1 MKKHIAAAWGVLALG
16 LVLMAGLAACGG
28 SAGKLI
34 SDVTKIEAY
43 LAQFTGGAEGEGEA
57 ALALNVPLTAENWTG
72 ILDSLEKA
80 GVQVRL
86 DLSKCKRG
94 SLAAGGGLRSDGVF
108 DADADTGT
116 GKKYIGELILPRAA
130 TAIADGTEDKSLFS
144 NFTSLKSVSG
154 ENITSI
160 GGYTFRKAGEA
171 LTRVNFPKAAT
182 IGVRAFSTCT
192 GLTSAGFPK
201 AKSISEAAFI
211 GCSALTSVSFPAATA
226 IGDFAFQDCAAL
238 TSVSFPAA
246 TAIGDGAFVHCAALT
261 SVDIPKAAA
270 IGMGAFGGCAALT
283 SVSFPAATAIGDIA
297 FYECAALTSVNFPK
311 ASVIGYASFDD
322 CKALTKVSAPAV
334 TEVGN
339 QAFDGCKALAIVDI
353 PAGAKIGKLAFS
365 GTPLQGKYE

>member
-43 LAQFTGGAEGEGEA
+43 LAQFTGRAEGEGDAALA

-130 TAIADGTEDKSLFS
+130 TAIADGTKDKSLFS

-154 ENITSI
+154 GKITSI
-160 GGYTFRKAGEA
+160 GE
-171 LTRVNFPKAAT
+171 
-182 IGVRAFSTCT
+182 
-192 GLTSAGFPK
+192 
-201 AKSISEAAFI
+201 
-211 GCSALTSVSFPAATA
+211 
-226 IGDFAFQDCAAL
+226 FAFARCAAL

-246 TAIGDGAFVHCAALT
+246 TAIGMGAFGGCAALTSVSFPAATAIGEFAFAECAALT

>member
-1 MKKHIAAAWGVLALG
+1 MKKHIAAVWGVLALG

-43 LAQFTGGAEGEGEA
+43 LAQFTGGAEGEGDAALA
-57 ALALNVPLTAENWTG
+57 ALALNVLLTAENWTG

-130 TAIADGTEDKSLFS
+130 TAIADGTMDKFLFKDFG
-144 NFTSLKSVSG
+144 NLQAVSG
-154 ENITSI
+154 GKITSI
-160 GGYTFRKAGEA
+160 GE
-171 LTRVNFPKAAT
+171 
-182 IGVRAFSTCT
+182 
-192 GLTSAGFPK
+192 
-201 AKSISEAAFI
+201 
-211 GCSALTSVSFPAATA
+211 
-226 IGDFAFQDCAAL
+226 FAFA
-238 TSVSFPAA
+238 
-246 TAIGDGAFVHCAALT
+246 
-261 SVDIPKAAA
+261 
-270 IGMGAFGGCAALT
+270 GCAALT
-283 SVSFPAATAIGDIA
+283 SVSFPAATAIGMGA
-297 FYECAALTSVNFPK
+297 FGMCAALTSVSFPAATAIGMGAFAECDALASVSFPAATAIGDVAFQECAALTSVNFPK

-353 PAGAKIGKLAFS
+353 PAGAKIGKLAFR
-365 GTPLQGKYE
+365 GTLVEGKYK